1 MSWFTK
7 DIEHP
12 ALTALMALVSA
23 PAIQNNPEA
32 AAAVQQAKADATA
45 VAGMVTSAA
54 STIAAQVTADADPIV
69 KDLAAGLQTAL
80 DAALVAYLGPVGTAL
95 TPAAN
100 TGLALLEDKAH
111 TLLTA
116 LFSHVKAT
124 TPAAA

>member
-12 ALTALMALVSA
+12 ALTALLTLVSA
-23 PAIQNNPEA
+23 PAIQSNPEA
-32 AAAVQQAKADATA
+32 LAAVQTATDSATA
-45 VAGMVTSAA
+45 IASTVTSAA
-54 STIAAQVTADADPIV
+54 STIAAQVQADADPIV
-69 KDLAAGLQTAL
+69 HDLALGLQTAL

-100 TGLALLEDKAH
+100 TGVALLEDKAH

-124 TPAAA
+124 APVAA